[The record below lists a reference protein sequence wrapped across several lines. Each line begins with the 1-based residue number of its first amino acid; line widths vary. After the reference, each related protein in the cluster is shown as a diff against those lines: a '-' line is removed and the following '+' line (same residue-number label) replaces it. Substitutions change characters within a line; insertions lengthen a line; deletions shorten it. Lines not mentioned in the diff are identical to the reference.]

1 MIYIANYIKIS
12 GVGIANITQVV
23 LGVYNDNCLLV
34 MIATDVNA
42 ANSSF
47 FFLFPILLPQYN
59 DIF

>member
-34 MIATDVNA
+34 MIATDVDA

-47 FFLFPILLPQYN
+47 FFSFPYSFATI
-59 DIF
+59 